1 MRNPFSRQPD
11 PRIQELL
18 DLAEAEGITLPY
30 DPETIISQEDL
41 GNVVDLETGAIIL
54 SEADTAYD
62 WSLTPKGERLA
73 RILKGE
79 V

>member
-1 MRNPFSRQPD
+1 MAKRQD

-18 DLAEAEGITLPY
+18 DLAEAEGIELPY
-30 DPETIISQEDL
+30 DPAFIAQQEDL
-41 GNVVDLETGAIIL
+41 GNVVDLTTGAIIL

-62 WSLTPKGERLA
+62 WTLTPQGEQLA
-73 RILKGE
+73 RILRGE

>member
-1 MRNPFSRQPD
+1 MTDKRV
-11 PRIQELL
+11 QELL

-30 DPETIISQEDL
+30 DPEFIISQENL
-41 GNVVDLETGAIIL
+41 GNVVNLETGAIIL
-54 SEADTAYD
+54 NEADTTYT
-62 WSLTPKGERLA
+62 WTLTPEGEQLA

>member
-1 MRNPFSRQPD
+1 MSKRQD

-30 DPETIISQEDL
+30 PPEIIISQEDL
-41 GNVVDLETGAIIL
+41 GNVVDLATGAIVIG
-54 SEADTAYD
+54 EADTTYD
-62 WSLTPKGERLA
+62 WTLTPEGEALA
-73 RILKGE
+73 RILRGE

>member
-1 MRNPFSRQPD
+1 MKRQD
-11 PRIQELL
+11 ARIQELL

-30 DPETIISQEDL
+30 DAETIIRQEDL
-41 GNVVDLETGAIIL
+41 GNVVDLLTGAIIL
-54 SEADTAYD
+54 SEADTVYSWA
-62 WSLTPKGERLA
+62 LTPEGKELA

>member
-1 MRNPFSRQPD
+1 MRNPFSRQTD

-62 WSLTPKGERLA
+62 WSLTPEGERLA

>member
-1 MRNPFSRQPD
+1 MAKRQD

-18 DLAEAEGITLPY
+18 DLAEAEGFTLPY
-30 DPETIISQEDL
+30 DPEFIAQQEDL
-41 GNVVDLETGAIIL
+41 GNVVDLTTGAIIL
-54 SEADTAYD
+54 NEADTAYD
-62 WSLTPKGERLA
+62 WSLTPEGERLA

>member
-1 MRNPFSRQPD
+1 MTKRTD

-30 DPETIISQEDL
+30 DAEFIAQQEDL
-41 GNVVDLETGAIIL
+41 GNVVDLATGAIIL
-54 SEADTAYD
+54 NEADTAYD
-62 WSLTPKGERLA
+62 WTLTPQGEQLA
-73 RILKGE
+73 RILRGE

>member
-1 MRNPFSRQPD
+1 MAKRQD

-18 DLAEAEGITLPY
+18 DLAEAEGIKLPY
-30 DPETIISQEDL
+30 DPEFIAQQEDL
-41 GNVVDLETGAIIL
+41 GNVVNLTTGAIIL
-54 SEADTAYD
+54 NEADTAYD
-62 WSLTPKGERLA
+62 WTLTPEGEQLA